1 VSCRHLWQHWLCSF
15 FGSELHILCYVL
27 LVKVPDGQALVLA
40 DMTQCFAAVVVSC
53 LGWTSAE
60 VVVAFL
66 GSMVVGCK
74 VASFTLSSEPS
85 KVLLMICD

>member
-15 FGSELHILCYVL
+15 FGSELHLLCSVL